1 MQIFL
6 AGGAGAIGRRLIPLL
21 RQSGHE
27 VAATTRSKSKLEMLR
42 AAGAE
47 PILLDA
53 FDRQAVHRAVAASR
67 PDVVMH
73 QMTALASLKD
83 FRKFE
88 SELTMT
94 NRLRTEGA
102 EILLEA
108 AQSAGAKRFIAQSY
122 SGWPNERTG
131 GRIKSETDPLDPNP
145 PRAMKATVES
155 LKKLES
161 MVTNAP
167 GLTGIVL
174 RYGSFYGP
182 GTAVEP
188 GGILVDAVQSRQFP
202 IIGGG
207 MGVWSW
213 LHIDDAARATVLALD
228 RGESGIYNIA
238 DDEPA
243 EVATWLPVLADIVN
257 AKPPRR
263 IPTWLGR
270 LFVGEAGVSMM
281 TRSRGSS
288 NAKAKRILGW
298 QPHYASW
305 REGFRH
311 GLTDREP
318 KFAGQP
324 VA

>member
-1 MQIFL
+1 MRIFL

-27 VAATTRSKSKLEMLR
+27 VAATTRSKGKLEMLR

-53 FDRQAVHRAVAASR
+53 FDRQAVHRAVTDAR

-88 SELTMT
+88 SELAMT
-94 NRLRTEGA
+94 NRLRTEGM

-108 AQSAGAKRFIAQSY
+108 ARFAGVKRFIAQSY

-131 GRIKSETDPLDPNP
+131 GRIKNETDPLDPNP
-145 PRAMKATVES
+145 PSTMKPTIEALKS
-155 LKKLES
+155 LERI
-161 MVTNAP
+161 VPDAQ

-182 GTAVEP
+182 GTSVAP
-188 GGILVDAVQSRQFP
+188 GGILVDAVQLRQFP
-202 IIGGG
+202 VIGGG
-207 MGVWSW
+207 KGLWSW
-213 LHIDDAARATVLALD
+213 IHIDDAARATVLALD
-228 RGESGIYNIA
+228 HGESGIYNIV

-257 AKPPRR
+257 AKLPRR
-263 IPTWLGR
+263 VPTWLGR

-298 QPHYASW
+298 HPYYASW

-318 KFAGQP
+318 KFAAQP

>member
-1 MQIFL
+1 MRIFL
-6 AGGAGAIGRRLIPLL
+6 AGGTGAIGRRLIPLL

-27 VAATTRSKSKLEMLR
+27 VAATTRSKNKLEPLR

-53 FDRQAVHRAVAASR
+53 FDRQAVHRAVTAAR

-88 SELTMT
+88 SELAMT
-94 NRLRTEGA
+94 NRLRTEGM

-108 AQSAGAKRFIAQSY
+108 ARFAGAKRFIAQSY

-131 GRIKSETDPLDPNP
+131 GRIKNETDPLDPNP
-145 PRAMKATVES
+145 PSAMRPTIEA
-155 LKKLES
+155 LKKLERI
-161 MVTNAP
+161 VP
-167 GLTGIVL
+167 DGQGLTGIVL

-182 GTAVEP
+182 GTHVAP

-202 IIGGG
+202 VIGGG
-207 MGVWSW
+207 TGVWSW
-213 LHIDDAARATVLALD
+213 IHIDDAARATILALNH
-228 RGESGIYNIA
+228 GEGGIYNIV

-243 EVATWLPVLADIVN
+243 EVAEWLPVLAEIIK

-263 IPTWLGR
+263 IPAWLGR
-270 LFVGEAGVSMM
+270 LLIGEAGVSMM
-281 TRSRGSS
+281 TQSRGSS
-288 NAKAKRILGW
+288 NAKEKRILGW

-318 KFAGQP
+318 KFA
-324 VA
+324 A